1 MEFTCKNLMKGDVL
15 MDKKL
20 IIGII
25 IAIIVVAGLGAYMA
39 LQNPVNTTLNLSNT
53 SNMTADSNSSVNSN
67 SGQISSNNSNNQI
80 QNNKTKVNAKRVICT
95 ACHGTGWDY
104 CMGCH
109 GTGLESCPKCGGDGI
124 IPGITPIKC
133 GNCGGDGKI
142 TCTICGGSGGK
153 TKCDVCGGDG
163 YIDPGDKGYSGQQ

>member
-25 IAIIVVAGLGAYMA
+25 IAIIVVAGLGAYVA
-39 LQNPVNTTLNLSNT
+39 VKNPGNTQLSITND
-53 SNMTADSNSSVNSN
+53 SNGTTNNSSVNSSANQDSNDQVNNNVN
-67 SGQISSNNSNNQI
+67 SSK
-80 QNNKTKVNAKRVICT
+80 KTVNAKRVICP
-95 ACHGTGWDY
+95 ACDGTGWDY

-142 TCTICGGSGGK
+142 TCTICSGSGGK
-153 TKCDVCGGDG
+153 TKCGACGGDG